1 MLSVTNR
8 FTSKNKSP
16 VVAGWLLSDKWVQ
29 LFQII
34 IRFLCG
40 KETAW
45 QIYLTWS
52 VISQFYYLSDLILSS
67 DFLESVSWES

>member
-40 KETAW
+40 KETAFIL
-45 QIYLTWS
+45 IY
-52 VISQFYYLSDLILSS
+52 I
-67 DFLESVSWES
+67 